1 MYAATASPFS
11 SRSSQGPSNAYR
23 TVGVE
28 TGVEAASPHRL
39 VAMLYDGAIEAIA
52 QARGAMQTGQ
62 IELKGRA
69 IGRAARIVDE
79 GLRGNLDASAGGQLA
94 SELGELYAYITRR
107 LTHANLHNDTA
118 ALDECQRLLEPLR
131 EAWAS
136 IAPQAGGAA
145 R

>member
-23 TVGVE
+23 TVSVE

-94 SELGELYAYITRR
+94 SGLGELYAYITRR
-107 LTHANLHNDTA
+107 LTHANLHNDSA